1 MVSQRIGKMK
11 EETIQ
16 TKPVYEKPTLEVL
29 GSFAELTL
37 WGIDPNKWQSWAD
50 LIGGNVV
57 GPNGIGIGS

>member
-1 MVSQRIGKMK
+1 MNTEG
-11 EETIQ
+11 IQ
-16 TKPVYEKPTLEVL
+16 AKPVYEKPMIEVL
-29 GSFAELTL
+29 GSFAGLTL